1 MASLTS
7 GRLHVIGG
15 GLAGS
20 ALATLMAE
28 DGISVTLYD
37 AAEPFESRWTR
48 GMQTAPQS
56 QKVAE
61 PEIFYDPEGLV
72 QDFFARF
79 PEMPDKLVRSAHGIL
94 GLKRGRRKPAII
106 TLDHGLAYALITRRT
121 GLMLQAIT
129 AFGLWQKRYASEDN
143 RVELPK
149 GMESPTEVIREE
161 DLQKSGTYHRDGLAV
176 LAEVLFSM
184 PAHRCSNALLGRIL
198 LPKAKSVFSR
208 SHAPVF
214 SAIDPIIL
222 NDIALP
228 ALRDRFVTAG
238 GVIMAHAQLGDIDST
253 SEYAT
258 DLLFGEDT
266 QIVVKPEDAVVLALH
281 PKQLCDAVPD
291 IGFAPA
297 PARRQT
303 MVFEM
308 RRQFAEPRCLFT
320 SDDLVRAI
328 YCSRRHIQ
336 VNLNS
341 NVHLSSDTTPD
352 QFAYRIWQRCTWLC
366 DQYLNVDLGVRSE
379 NAKGIDCPNF
389 SFVDAEAPFPELTP
403 GLAALRHRLQP
414 PWKNLFLCGDSF
426 PADYA
431 PGPAALFASVKQ
443 VRRQLQTF
451 FAS

>member
-28 DGISVTLYD
+28 DGVDVTLYD
-37 AAEPFESRWTR
+37 QAEPFESRWTR
-48 GMQTAPQS
+48 GMQTSPES
-56 QKVAE
+56 HKVSE

-72 QDFFARF
+72 ADFFARF
-79 PEMPDKLVRSAHGIL
+79 PEIPGKLVRPAHGVL
-94 GLKRGRRKPAII
+94 GLKRGRRKPAIV
-106 TLDHGLAYALITRRT
+106 TLDEGLAHALVNRRS
-121 GLMLQAIT
+121 GPLLRAIT
-129 AFGLWQKRYASEDN
+129 AFGLWQKRYASEDS

-149 GMESPTEVIREE
+149 GMGNAGIDPDDDR
-161 DLQKSGTYHRDGLAV
+161 QNPGTYHRDGLAV

-184 PAHRCSNALLGRIL
+184 PAHRCSNALLGRVMLPRIKSL
-198 LPKAKSVFSR
+198 LSKN
-208 SHAPVF
+208 HEPVF

-228 ALRDRFVTAG
+228 TLRDRFIRAG
-238 GVIMAHAQLGDIDST
+238 GSVAAWAPLGDIDST

-266 QIVVKPEDAVVLALH
+266 QIVLKPDDAVVLALH
-281 PKQLCDAVPD
+281 PKQLCDTVPD

-303 MVFEM
+303 MAFEM
-308 RRQFAEPRCLFT
+308 RRPFAEPRCLFT

-328 YCSRRHIQ
+328 YCNRRHIQ
-336 VNLNS
+336 VSLS
-341 NVHLSSDTTPD
+341 SSVHLPSDGTAD
-352 QFAYRIWQRCTWLC
+352 QFAHRIWQRCIWLC
-366 DQYLNVDLGVRSE
+366 DQYLNLDLSARSE
-379 NAKGIDCPNF
+379 NTNNQGCPKF

-403 GLAALRHRLQP
+403 GLAALRFRLQP

-426 PADYA
+426 PAEYA
-431 PGPAALFASVKQ
+431 PGPAAVFASVKQ
-443 VRRQLQTF
+443 VRSQLQTF
-451 FAS
+451 FAV